1 MFNKVIASD
10 IEEAYLEQTGNFGLR
25 IEQWLEKR

>member
-25 IEQWLEKR
+25 IETMA